1 MQMEEER
8 DVIKEVEMQMKVEEE
23 RDVIKEV
30 DNGFSSN
37 RFRAREQ
44 PSR

>member
-1 MQMEEER
+1 MEEEE
-8 DVIKEVEMQMKVEEE
+8 DKEVEMQMEVE
-23 RDVIKEV
+23 RNVIKEV

>member
-1 MQMEEER
+1 MEEEE
-8 DVIKEVEMQMKVEEE
+8 DKEVEMQMHMEEE

>member
-1 MQMEEER
+1 MEVER
-8 DVIKEVEMQMKVEEE
+8 YVIKEVEMQMEVE

>member
-1 MQMEEER
+1 MQMQMEVEE
-8 DVIKEVEMQMKVEEE
+8 DVIKK
-23 RDVIKEV
+23 V

>member
-1 MQMEEER
+1 MEEEE
-8 DVIKEVEMQMKVEEE
+8 DKEVEMQMEVE
-23 RDVIKEV
+23 RYVIKEV

>member
-1 MQMEEER
+1 MEEEEE
-8 DVIKEVEMQMKVEEE
+8 KEVEMQMEEE

-30 DNGFSSN
+30 DNGFFSN

>member
-1 MQMEEER
+1 MEEEEE
-8 DVIKEVEMQMKVEEE
+8 KEVEMQMEVE

>member
-1 MQMEEER
+1 MEEEE
-8 DVIKEVEMQMKVEEE
+8 DKEVEMQMEEE

>member
-1 MQMEEER
+1 MEEEEE
-8 DVIKEVEMQMKVEEE
+8 KEVEMQVEEE